1 MSTAK
6 GAAEVI
12 AALMAQVGLDLPV
25 RLRAWDGS
33 GDLDVEGDLTDGLR
47 RVHATA
53 PGPGARSP
61 PRWPAR
67 PP

>member
-6 GAAEVI
+6 GVAEVI
-12 AALMAQVGLDLPV
+12 AALLA
-25 RLRAWDGS
+25 RAYVS

-53 PGPGARSP
+53 PAPARS
-61 PRWPAR
+61 A
-67 PP
+67 